1 MENQHPYQ
9 RLQVQLA
16 ELIANTPPG
25 QRLPSEPQLAKEL
38 GVSRATLREAMRSF
52 EGQGLIRRRQGK
64 GTFVVQ
70 HPRVIESGLEVLES
84 LETLAQRI
92 GLEVHMGE
100 CTITR
105 LNADAL
111 VAEGL
116 RVEPGTVVVR
126 VERVIHADSRP
137 VAFLIDILPEDIL
150 TPEELNEGFTGSV
163 LDFLL
168 HRGVP
173 QLADSFTEIRAVAAP
188 SDIARRLEIQR
199 GDVLL
204 MFQAQLFD
212 AGGRVV
218 DFSQSY
224 FLPGYFRFHVVRR
237 VGIPVS
243 SLEFEAQGGGAKPVG

>member
-9 RLQVQLA
+9 RLQIQLA

-100 CTITR
+100 CTIAQVG
-105 LNADAL
+105 ADDT
-111 VAEGL
+111 VAAGL
-116 RVEPGTVVVR
+116 RVAPGTTVVR
-126 VERVIHADSRP
+126 VERVILADNRP
-137 VAFLIDILPEDIL
+137 VAFLVDILPQNIL

-168 HRGVP
+168 HRGTP
-173 QLADSFTEIRAVAAP
+173 QLADSFTEIRAVAAS

-212 AGGRVV
+212 AGGNVV
-218 DFSQSY
+218 DFSHSY

-237 VGIPVS
+237 VGTPVRT
-243 SLEFEAQGGGAKPVG
+243 LEFERQGGGAK